1 MKLFKNLMYIY
12 YFFYLLCLPL
22 LRDNFINNCHIG
34 DKLYLCARYNV
45 NYFTKY
51 NPHIL
56 GS

>member
-1 MKLFKNLMYIY
+1 MKLFKNLRYIY

-22 LRDNFINNCHIG
+22 LKDNFINNCHIG
-34 DKLYLCARYNV
+34 NKLYLCVRYNV